1 MDHITQA
8 YFHHFGIFNSNILG
22 VNILPWH
29 SYTSVGKCARLLTA
43 KDIRHFSNFTLP
55 WILRMCNL
63 CYTNAL
69 SSYRHRSIVYQ
80 TSKSY
85 FQIRYLLKTLEIKN
99 IPQALYTLS
108 FIPLVEQQN
117 G

>member
-1 MDHITQA
+1 MGQITQT

-29 SYTSVGKCARLLTA
+29 SYISVGKCAKLLTV

-55 WILRMCNL
+55 WIYRMYNL
-63 CYTNAL
+63 CYTKTL
-69 SSYRHRSIVYQ
+69 SSYRQRSIVYQ
-80 TSKSY
+80 PSKSY
-85 FQIRYLLKTLEIKN
+85 IQISYLLKTFEIKN
-99 IPQALYTLS
+99 ILQALYTLS
-108 FIPLVEQQN
+108 FIPLVDQQN